1 MFLRRF
7 LAIIL
12 SKAAIM
18 LGKLLGKKGSSTPGT
33 VALKICPD
41 ILSYLSKQVKKEVIF
56 ICGTNGKTTTS
67 NLLYSMITNAGKTAV
82 CNNVGANML
91 PGVCCAFVD
100 SASIFGRINADYAVI
115 ECDEASIRRIV
126 PYVKPD
132 KIVITN
138 LFRDQLDRYGEID
151 ITIKLL
157 SEAFDKLEK
166 VNLILNGDDP
176 LCAYFGTKYNALYYG
191 VDEKTSSETNEIKEG
206 RFCLNCGA
214 ELKYNYYH
222 YSQLGDYYCEKCG
235 FKRPKLDYYA
245 TNIDLSEN
253 MKFNINFDG
262 KILPISVNYKGFYN
276 IYNILAAFGAFESLN
291 IGLENLNKTLKE
303 YKPQIGRMESFDFDG
318 KKVILN
324 LSKNPAGFN
333 QAIATLN
340 SDKDEKDVF
349 VVINDNAQDGRD
361 ISWIW
366 DVDFEL
372 MAKSNIKNLIAG
384 GIRKDDLAVRFKYAN
399 LKDFDVLDNNIKTL
413 EQIISKSN
421 RTLYVLV
428 NYTALFSTQTSLLK
442 LEKEGK
448 K

>member
-7 LAIIL
+7 FAIVI
-12 SKAAIM
+12 SKAAIFAGR
-18 LGKLLGKKGSSTPGT
+18 LAGKKGSSTPGGI
-33 VALKICPD
+33 ALKICPD
-41 ILSYLSKQVKKEVIF
+41 ILSHLSKQIKKEIIF

-67 NLLYSMITNAGKTAV
+67 NLLCSMIEHSGKKAV
-82 CNNVGANML
+82 CNKVGANML
-91 PGVCCAFVD
+91 PGVCCAFIE
-100 SASIFGRINADYAVI
+100 SADIFGRINADYAVI

-126 PYVKPD
+126 PYVVPD

-157 SEAFDKLEK
+157 TEAFDKLDN

-176 LCAYFGTKYNALYYG
+176 LCSFFGTKYNAVYYG
-191 VDEKTSSETNEIKEG
+191 VNEKSNSETNEIKEG
-206 RFCLNCGA
+206 RFCLICGA

-222 YSQLGDYYCEKCG
+222 YSQLGDYFCEKCG
-235 FKRPKLDYYA
+235 FKRPHLDFCA
-245 TNIDLSEN
+245 TNVNLKNKME
-253 MKFNINFDG
+253 FNINFD
-262 KILPISVNYKGFYN
+262 KEVFPVSVDYKGFYN
-276 IYNILAAFGAFESLN
+276 VYNILAAFSAFASLN
-291 IGLENLNKTLKE
+291 LGFDNVGKTLSE
-303 YKPQIGRMESFDFDG
+303 YKPQIGRMESFDMGG

-340 SDKDEKDVF
+340 SDPDEKDVF

-372 MAKSNIKNLIAG
+372 MSKSNIKFLAAG
-384 GIRKDDLAVRFKYAN
+384 GIRKDDVAIRFKYAHLN
-399 LKDFDVLDNNIKTL
+399 DFEVLENNIKNL
-413 EQIISKSN
+413 SQIIAKSS

-428 NYTALFSTQTSLLK
+428 NYTALFSTQTNLLK
-442 LEKEGK
+442 LEEEAK